1 MVPEEEEHRAE
12 GGAETQPSLGCC
24 CCPTPRPQAP
34 GSSAGC
40 GGGCGQSLATWGAED
55 EQCLGDGCRFYYEQ
69 LARSSSWGA
78 LMCVYLHCPSNI
90 CGCTLAYRPGVD
102 FQSSFFPYWVVLVCQ
117 ALGLDRASV
126 TTGR

>member
-12 GGAETQPSLGCC
+12 GGSGDPAVLGLLLLLSY
-24 CCPTPRPQAP
+24 TEAA
-34 GSSAGC
+34 GSGLV
-40 GGGCGQSLATWGAED
+40 GWLWRQSLATWGAED

-90 CGCTLAYRPGVD
+90 CGCTLAYRRGVD

-117 ALGLDRASV
+117 ALGLERASV